1 MELNFKEEKD
11 IKTKDIMNIVKF
23 FYCWF
28 LILNSFWI
36 NAQQNTLKF
45 PQDFE
50 EIPISNIEEA
60 YWFSQYSLSKHLIEL
75 DCNEVVVKVIPNRK
89 EKSAWLVES
98 KNLGILF
105 GQNEGESTG
114 GLYIKPRNHP
124 PILLENCNVKF
135 LHTKKNNSDILFF
148 EVDNYT
154 KKSHLKTINRNRVT
168 QDIEIKELVELND
181 IPQCIYY
188 DENNVFYIVGSNNF
202 YKLKDNEIIP
212 LISDNSWKNIIAADI
227 YKVSNNI
234 FLIGVLGGIIEVNT
248 FDRKIK
254 LFVIKESR

>member
-1 MELNFKEEKD
+1 MVLNFKEEKD
-11 IKTKDIMNIVKF
+11 IKIKDIMNMIKF

-36 NAQQNTLKF
+36 HAQNNTLKF

-50 EIPISNIEEA
+50 EIPISNIEEK
-60 YWFSQYSLSKHLIEL
+60 YWFSKYSLSKHLIEL

-105 GQNEGESTG
+105 GQNEGESIG
-114 GLYIKPRNHP
+114 GLYIKPRNHYP
-124 PILLENCNVKF
+124 VLLEDSNVKF
-135 LHTKKNNSDILFF
+135 LHTKNNDSDILFF
-148 EVDNYT
+148 EVDNYA
-154 KKSHLKTINRNRVT
+154 KKSRLKTVNRNKVT

-188 DENNVFYIVGSNNF
+188 DDNDVLYIVGSDNF
-202 YKLKDNEIIP
+202 YEFKGKEIIP
-212 LISDNSWKNIIAADI
+212 LMSDNSWKNIIAADI
-227 YKVSNNI
+227 YKVSNNK
-234 FLIGVLGGIIEVNT
+234 FLIGVLGGIIEVDT
-248 FDRKIK
+248 FDKKIK